1 MNKVI
6 QLGRLTADPETR
18 YTTSNKAVCSFKI
31 AVDRPTRQGEEKQ
44 ADFFRVTAW
53 GITGEMVQQY
63 FSKGQKILVE
73 GRLENNN
80 YTDKNDV
87 KHFSN
92 DVVAEKVYFCG
103 KRQEN
108 TQEKPQ
114 NTNNGFV
121 PMNAEEPDELPF

>member
-53 GITGEMVQQY
+53 GKTGEMVQQ
-63 FSKGQKILVE
+63 FFGKGQKILVE
-73 GRLENNN
+73 GRLQNNN
-80 YTDKNDV
+80 YTDKNEV

-92 DVVAEKVYFCG
+92 DVIAEKVHFVEG
-103 KRQEN
+103 KKQEN
-108 TQEKPQ
+108 TQGNQ
-114 NTNNGFV
+114 QSTNEGFYLE
-121 PMNAEEPDELPF
+121 AHHG